1 MRTARP
7 SVAWAGAVPSAAPPM
22 HPTPPTP
29 ARRADDDMPAQPDR
43 RRLLA
48 GAGVL
53 AGWLPLHRVAA
64 ATGAVPAGF
73 PASVPLYRQAFRN
86 WAQDIVVDAVWTC
99 SPRTPDEVVLVVN
112 WAWRAGYKVRA
123 RGHMHNWSPLTV
135 ATGQPVER
143 VLLLDMTASLDAVQV
158 HAGTSPP
165 TVTAQC
171 GVDMATLLARLE
183 QQGLGLTATPAPG
196 DLTLG
201 GVLAIDG
208 HGTAVPAIGET
219 RQPGQTYGSVSN
231 SVLAL
236 TAVVFDPAQQRYVL
250 RRFVRNDPAI
260 APLLVHLGR
269 ALVVDATLQVGRNQ
283 RLRCRSHVDIAAGEL
298 FAPQGSGGRTFASFL
313 DTAGRVE
320 AIWFPFTRK
329 PWLKVWS
336 LAPQLPLLSRPV
348 LGPYN
353 YPFSD
358 TLPLPITELIRQ
370 IVVDGQGWLT
380 PSFGATQLAIST
392 AGLASTLSAD
402 LWGWSKNLLLYVRPT
417 TLRVTANGYAVL
429 TRRADVQRVIHE
441 FTSDHEARVA
451 RWAGRGLY
459 PMNGPVEIRVTGLD
473 RPDEVAMPGAVA
485 PALSALRPRPDRPA
499 WDTAVW
505 FDLLTLPGT
514 PGAAAFYRESE
525 QWMLSNYGGD
535 HAALR
540 VEWSKGW
547 GYSDAAAWDD
557 PVALGSTV
565 PQSLRTGQPA
575 DAGWDAAVA
584 ALNRLD
590 PYRLFTS
597 PLHDRLMP

>member
-1 MRTARP
+1 M
-7 SVAWAGAVPSAAPPM
+7 
-22 HPTPPTP
+22 PPTSPTLARRDGADAP
-29 ARRADDDMPAQPDR
+29 ARPDR

-48 GAGVL
+48 AAGVL
-53 AGWLPLHRVAA
+53 AGWLPSHRVAA
-64 ATGAVPAGF
+64 AGSAPAGF
-73 PASVPLYRQAFRN
+73 PSAVPLYRQAFRN
-86 WAQDIVVDAVWTC
+86 WAQDIVVDDVWTC
-99 SPRTPDEVVLVVN
+99 APRTPDEVVLVVN
-112 WAWRAGYKVRA
+112 WAWQAGFTVRA

-135 ATGQPVER
+135 APGRPADR
-143 VLLLDMTASLDAVQV
+143 VLLLDMRSSLTAVQV

-165 TVTAQC
+165 AVTAQC
-171 GVDMATLLARLE
+171 GVDMETLLGRLE
-183 QQGLGLTATPAPG
+183 QQGLGMAATPAPG

-208 HGTAVPAIGET
+208 HGTAVPALGE
-219 RQPGQTYGSVSN
+219 RLAPGQTFGSVSN

-236 TAVVFDPAQQRYVL
+236 AAVVFDPAQQRYVL
-250 RRFVRNDPAI
+250 RRFVRSDPAI

-269 ALVVDATLQVGRNQ
+269 ALVVEATLQVGRNQ
-283 RLRCRSHVDIAAGEL
+283 RLRCRSRVDIDVDEL

-313 DTAGRVE
+313 DESGRVE
-320 AIWFPFTRK
+320 AIWFPFTRT
-329 PWLKVWS
+329 PWLKSWS
-336 LAPQLPLLSRPV
+336 VSSQRPLLSRPV
-348 LGPYN
+348 FAPYN

-358 TLPLPITELIRQ
+358 TLPLPLTEMVRQ
-370 IVVDGQGWLT
+370 IVLAGQGALT
-380 PSFGATQLAIST
+380 PAFGAKQLALSA
-392 AGLASTLSAD
+392 AGLASTLSFD
-402 LWGWSKNLLLYVRPT
+402 LWGWSKDLLLYVRPT

-441 FTSDHEARVA
+441 FTSDYAARLA

-473 RPDEVAMPGAVA
+473 RAADVGLPGAVE

-525 QWMLSNYGGD
+525 QWMLSNYGGG

-557 PVALGSTV
+557 PVALGVTV
-565 PQSLRTGQPA
+565 PQSLRAGQPV

-590 PYRLFTS
+590 PYRLFTA